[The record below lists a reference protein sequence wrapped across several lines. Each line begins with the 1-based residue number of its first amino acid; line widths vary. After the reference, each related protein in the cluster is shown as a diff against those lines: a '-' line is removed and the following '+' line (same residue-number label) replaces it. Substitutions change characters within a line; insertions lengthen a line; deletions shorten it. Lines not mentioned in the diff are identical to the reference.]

1 MVHGGAQSPL
11 IEDGRRDRVVD
22 TVVQDGCAREL
33 MKNAETQSSTTVTQ
47 AQSWFSTM
55 ESYRQTRVVRRDE
68 TKGAALYSFIG
79 FC

>member
-33 MKNAETQSSTTVTQ
+33 MKNAETRSSTTVTQ